1 MPRHALIWVK
11 SPEDFLIDLI
21 VLEIAGFKFDL
32 RVLNLGKMFEM
43 VIFSC
48 ILAENNVGRFK
59 YFQFFK
65 IFFFFFNPRWTFFRL
80 MTNIFYIFNQH
91 ISNLRSIFLKFFLK
105 SITFSKW
112 TNMSQMEI
120 YCILLRQ

>member
-48 ILAENNVGRFK
+48 IVVENDVGRFK

-65 IFFFFFNPRWTFFRL
+65 IYFFFNPRWTFFRL
-80 MTNIFYIFNQH
+80 ITNILYIFNQH

-112 TNMSQMEI
+112 TNISQMEI
-120 YCILLRQ
+120 YSILLRQY

>member
-1 MPRHALIWVK
+1 MPRHALIRVK

-65 IFFFFFNPRWTFFRL
+65 IFFFFL
-80 MTNIFYIFNQH
+80 ILDGH
-91 ISNLRSIFLKFFLK
+91 
-105 SITFSKW
+105 FSD
-112 TNMSQMEI
+112 
-120 YCILLRQ
+120 

>member
-48 ILAENNVGRFK
+48 IVVENDVGRFK

-65 IFFFFFNPRWTFFRL
+65 I
-80 MTNIFYIFNQH
+80 Y
-91 ISNLRSIFLKFFLK
+91 FFL
-105 SITFSKW
+105 ILDGHFSDW
-112 TNMSQMEI
+112 
-120 YCILLRQ
+120 

>member
-1 MPRHALIWVK
+1 MK

-48 ILAENNVGRFK
+48 IVVENDVGRFK

-65 IFFFFFNPRWTFFRL
+65 IYFFFNPRWTFFRL
-80 MTNIFYIFNQH
+80 ITNILYIFNQH
-91 ISNLRSIFLKFFLK
+91 ISNLQSIFLKFFLK

-112 TNMSQMEI
+112 TNISQMEI
-120 YCILLRQ
+120 YSILLRQ